1 MEVFVGIEGFTLPS
15 GFVAKEVCF
24 LYPNWEFCH
33 LLFKP
38 PCDRH
43 LSNIDRRTIRWT
55 TNNLNNIFY
64 QDGEVPYECL
74 HDILKTL
81 QLHTIWTYGEVAQ
94 RFLQDF
100 LPTSIITNV
109 QTLGYSMPSELPSP
123 ACFRQH
129 NYRYCAKAK
138 AIAVKNFIE
147 FGQ

>member
-100 LPTSIITNV
+100 LPTSIITNSLAHYYH
-109 QTLGYSMPSELPSP
+109 TAHILNDIIKNHELEAFVLLS
-123 ACFRQH
+123 
-129 NYRYCAKAK
+129 
-138 AIAVKNFIE
+138 IIE
-147 FGQ
+147 L